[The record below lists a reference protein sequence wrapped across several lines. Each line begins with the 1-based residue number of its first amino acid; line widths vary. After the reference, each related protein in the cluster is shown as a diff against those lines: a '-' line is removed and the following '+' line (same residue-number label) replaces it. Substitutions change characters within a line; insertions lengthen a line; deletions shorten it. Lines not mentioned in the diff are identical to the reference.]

1 MKYIDSFS
9 IASFKQEEDYILERR
24 NITKAEMT
32 CYSNSIYPFNIFTW
46 KKLRTIEFENITIIC
61 GGNGCGKSTLLNII
75 AEKLGV
81 MRRSPFNYTPYYED
95 YLKLCSAE
103 LTFGRRLPETSRIIT
118 SDDVFDFLL
127 DIRSLNAAIDRRR
140 EDLFIEYND
149 GSRNSRNYRL
159 SSLDDYDE
167 LKRRND
173 ARRMTKSQYVG
184 RSLPKNLNTQS
195 NGESAFT
202 YFTQEIRDNALYLL
216 DEPENSLSAA
226 LQKKLADFI
235 TDSARFYNCQ
245 FIISTHSPF
254 LLAMKDA
261 LVYNLET
268 TPAGICPWYDVA
280 SVRLWY
286 DFFREHE
293 AEIKY
298 DRKY

>member
-9 IASFKQEEDYILERR
+9 VASFKQEEDYILERKKL
-24 NITKAEMT
+24 TKADMQ
-32 CYSNSIYPFNIFTW
+32 CYSNSIYPFNIFPW
-46 KKLRTIEFENITIIC
+46 KKLHTIEFENITIVC

-75 AEKLGV
+75 AEKLGIA
-81 MRRSPFNYTPYYED
+81 RRSPFNHTPYYED
-95 YLKLCSAE
+95 YLGLCSAE
-103 LTFGRRLPETSRIIT
+103 LTFGRRLPAASRIIT

-127 DIRSLNAAIDRRR
+127 DIRSINTGVDRRR
-140 EDLFIEYND
+140 EELFDEYRD
-149 GSRNSRNYRL
+149 GKNFSLGYRL

-173 ARRMTKSQYVG
+173 ARRMTKSQYVS
-184 RSLPKNLNTQS
+184 RSLPKNLSTQS
-195 NGESAFT
+195 NGESGFK

-254 LLAMKDA
+254 LLAIRDA
-261 LVYNLET
+261 LVYNLDT
-268 TPAGICPWYDVA
+268 DPAGVCRWTDVS

-293 AEIKY
+293 ADFK
-298 DRKY
+298 

>member
-24 NITKAEMT
+24 KTKADMT

-46 KKLRTIEFENITIIC
+46 KKLHTIEFENITIIC

-127 DIRSLNAAIDRRR
+127 DIRSLNVAIDRRR

-149 GSRNSRNYRL
+149 GSRNSREYRL

-202 YFTQEIRDNALYLL
+202 YFTQEIRDNAL
-216 DEPENSLSAA
+216 LSARRAGKQSFRRASEKACGFYNRLGAVLQLPIYNLNAFA
-226 LQKKLADFI
+226 L
-235 TDSARFYNCQ
+235 SARNERRARLQPRDVPCR
-245 FIISTHSPF
+245 HMP
-254 LLAMKDA
+254 
-261 LVYNLET
+261 LVRCRQR
-268 TPAGICPWYDVA
+268 AAV
-280 SVRLWY
+280 VRL
-286 DFFREHE
+286 FP
-293 AEIKY
+293 
-298 DRKY
+298 

>member
-24 NITKAEMT
+24 KTKADMT

-46 KKLRTIEFENITIIC
+46 KKLHTIEFENITIIC

-127 DIRSLNAAIDRRR
+127 DIRSLNVAIDRRR

-149 GSRNSRNYRL
+149 GSRNSREYRL

-268 TPAGICPWYDVA
+268 SPAGIC
-280 SVRLWY
+280 R
-286 DFFREHE
+286 
-293 AEIKY
+293 
-298 DRKY
+298 

>member
-1 MKYIDSFS
+1 MKYIDSIS
-9 IASFKQEEDYILERR
+9 VASFKQEEDYILERKP
-24 NITKAEMT
+24 TKADMQ
-32 CYSNSIYPFNIFTW
+32 CYSNSIYPFNIFPQ
-46 KKLRTIEFENITIIC
+46 KKLRTIRFENITIIC
-61 GGNGCGKSTLLNII
+61 GGNGCGKSTLLNIM

-81 MRRSPFNYTPYYED
+81 TRRAPFNYTPYYED

-103 LTFGRRLPETSRIIT
+103 LTFGMRLPSGSRIIT

-127 DIRSLNAAIDRRR
+127 DIRAINTGVDRRR
-140 EDLFIEYND
+140 EELFDEYRD
-149 GSRNSRNYRL
+149 GNEFSLGYRL

-173 ARRMTKSQYVG
+173 ARKMTKSQYVS
-184 RSLPKNLNTQS
+184 RSLPKNLTTHS
-195 NGESAFT
+195 NGESGFS
-202 YFTQEIRDNALYLL
+202 YFTQEIRENALYLL
-216 DEPENSLSAA
+216 DEPENSLSAV

-235 TDSARFYNCQ
+235 TDSARFYGCQ

-261 LVYNLET
+261 LVYDLDMS
-268 TPAGICPWYDVA
+268 PAGVCRWTDVS

-293 AEIKY
+293 AEFNY
-298 DRKY
+298 